1 MTMHIRP
8 SSVYAH
14 EPSDPGPGGLLIRAR
29 VTGAAL
35 AAGATAWI
43 AGLLEGGARIRDEV
57 VPVEIWGSLAF
68 LVGVMALVVL
78 VLSTNATGQGKGR
91 YIAIVEMVLLV
102 PAMVWCPLVVAYPDD
117 TPAWVIPFDIC
128 WPLSMLGMLVLGI
141 AVVRVGR
148 FRGLLRWQ
156 VLLCGLW
163 LVVAGVG
170 EAALGDDSG
179 LYPGLVWLGVSYGL
193 LGLRLAVTPR
203 IVLPAAPSPSPSAPA
218 PAAPAGPATPSAP
231 AA

>member
-8 SSVYAH
+8 SSVYSH
-14 EPSDPGPGGLLIRAR
+14 DPSDPGPGGLLIRTRVAR
-29 VTGAAL
+29 AAL
-35 AAGATAWI
+35 AVGATAWM
-43 AGLLEGGARIRDEV
+43 AGLLEGGARIREEV
-57 VPVEIWGSLAF
+57 VPAEIRGSLAF

-91 YIAIVEMVLLV
+91 YIAIVELVLLV
-102 PAMVWCPLVVAYPDD
+102 PAMVWCPLVIAYPDD
-117 TPAWVIPFDIC
+117 TPAWVLPFDMC
-128 WPLSMLGMLVLGI
+128 WPLSMLGMLVIGI

-148 FRGLLRWQ
+148 YRGLLRWQ

-170 EAALGDDSG
+170 EAVLGDDNG
-179 LYPGLVWLGVSYGL
+179 TYPGLVWLGLSYGI

-203 IVLPAAPSPSPSAPA
+203 IILPAAPSVPSPPPSAPA
-218 PAAPAGPATPSAP
+218 TPSTP
-231 AA
+231 MP